1 MKVKRKG
8 KFVQILNIINTQRHI
23 KKRKHH
29 IRMNKLQPNSKLTYK
44 QVCDTMVK
52 DGKRL
57 DPFLGT
63 DFLTKRTYLHK
74 AT

>member
-1 MKVKRKG
+1 
-8 KFVQILNIINTQRHI
+8 
-23 KKRKHH
+23 
-29 IRMNKLQPNSKLTYK
+29 MNKLQPNSKLTYK